1 MAALELNEVSVD
13 AVQCGWTGP
22 EVRAGLER
30 LTLMNR
36 DRVKV
41 TPVILCEGLIHRATW
56 GKL

>member
-1 MAALELNEVSVD
+1 MWLLSGCWTGLEVS
-13 AVQCGWTGP
+13 AS
-22 EVRAGLER
+22 LEC

-41 TPVILCEGLIHRATW
+41 TPVILCEGLIHRATL

>member
-1 MAALELNEVSVD
+1 MLELNEVSVD
-13 AVQCGWTGP
+13 TVQCGRTGP
-22 EVRAGLER
+22 EVCAGLER